1 MTTATD
7 ILNAD
12 MATLGR
18 WLRAG
23 LAWWLAELQAL
34 VPAGR
39 NRGRGGRPV
48 LRLASDG
55 QVLGVAPPATSRP
68 LLLMPADWVLE
79 REAIVPDMPG
89 EALRRTVHAEQA
101 RLLPLA
107 PEALLTAMRPVGR
120 DASQGQLAIAVA
132 GLPLARAEALAATIT
147 RLRVLPARVDVAAG
161 EDGAGYDFL
170 PALRARGL
178 LPPASSQPLIAW
190 TIVAFLVALT
200 IAIAVWRD
208 MAANDALQDLV
219 DAQQPAVGQLQRL
232 QRRMAR
238 LDAIA
243 GGAAAARNRQPLA
256 LLGRVAE
263 RLPPGAF
270 LLRFEV
276 DGDALRLSGYK
287 PPGSNVVQALRA
299 DPSFVDVRAVRGEA
313 GADLATGMQSFD
325 VTARVRGTA
334 P

>member
-1 MTTATD
+1 MTTASE

-18 WLRAG
+18 WLRGG

-34 VPAGR
+34 VPARLTRPGGR
-39 NRGRGGRPV
+39 RPV
-48 LRLASDG
+48 LRIGGDG
-55 QVLGVAPPATSRP
+55 QLVGVAPPAGSRP
-68 LLLMPADWVLE
+68 VLLIPADWVLE
-79 REAIVPDMPG
+79 RDAIVPDMPG
-89 EALRRTVHAEQA
+89 EALRRTIAAEQA

-107 PEALLTAMRPVGR
+107 PEALLAAMRPVGR
-120 DASQGQLAIAVA
+120 DAAQGLVTVAVA
-132 GLPLARAEALAATIT
+132 GLPLARAEPLAAMVA
-147 RLRVLPARVDVAAG
+147 RLGIRPARIDVAAG
-161 EDGAGYDFL
+161 DGGAGYDFL
-170 PALRARGL
+170 PALRTSGL
-178 LPPASSQPLIAW
+178 APPVSRQPALAW

-200 IAIAVWRD
+200 IAIAIWRD
-208 MAANDALQDLV
+208 AAANDALQALV

-232 QRRMAR
+232 QRRMVR

-243 GGAAAARNRQPLA
+243 AGAAAARERQPLA
-256 LLGRVAE
+256 LLGRVAD

-287 PPGSNVVQALRA
+287 PPGSNIVQALRA
-299 DPSFVDVRAVRGEA
+299 DPGFADVRAVRGEA

-325 VTARVRGTA
+325 VSARVKGAGR
-334 P
+334 